1 MTGQSQDFCSY
12 ASASEIVSR
21 LEHMSDKA
29 IDITDIEGKK
39 ALDYALKN
47 AKVTDNA
54 EILRMLGLK
63 TETESVSL
71 DTPTE
76 IESDNVKLP
85 EDISTK
91 SEAEEPVVNDV
102 KVNVESKK
110 TPATDPTTISEDS
123 EPDPK
128 PVHESR
134 IMPDEFMRMC
144 AGASFE
150 MILNAIENRNANV
163 NAKDYYDVTPIMY
176 SAEIIS
182 SLA

>member
-1 MTGQSQDFCSY
+1 
-12 ASASEIVSR
+12 
-21 LEHMSDKA
+21 MSD
-29 IDITDIEGKK
+29 
-39 ALDYALKN
+39 
-47 AKVTDNA
+47 
-54 EILRMLGLK
+54 
-63 TETESVSL
+63 
-71 DTPTE
+71 
-76 IESDNVKLP
+76 
-85 EDISTK
+85 DISAK
-91 SEAEEPVVNDV
+91 SENEEPVVNDV
-102 KVNVESKK
+102 QVNVESKEP
-110 TPATDPTTISEDS
+110 PATDPTAMSEDS
-123 EPDPK
+123 GPDPK